1 MVKTLLIRPIL
12 LGLFAI
18 TIVLAACNGGSA
30 TTSIDTTTATTET
43 PGPPSPEE
51 LAAQGFLLPELPRVT
66 CEQLKQMIDNGE
78 PLVVVDTRL
87 EFFFNIRHIPQS
99 VNITYE
105 ANNDNPDRLLT
116 LPKDRPIIFY
126 CD

>member
-1 MVKTLLIRPIL
+1 MKLKIIGIFFIVIL
-12 LGLFAI
+12 LFSIGC
-18 TIVLAACNGGSA
+18 TGSTTNGG
-30 TTSIDTTTATTET
+30 TTTAVTTTEI
-43 PGPPSPEE
+43 PQPPSTEE

-78 PLVVVDTRL
+78 PLVVVDTRI
-87 EFFFNIRHIPQS
+87 EFMFNLGHLPETINMPAQS
-99 VNITYE
+99 KE
-105 ANNDNPDRLLT
+105 EQLARFET